1 MHTFI
6 AVLALL
12 PALLFSQVPELM
24 QQYRQRLGGA
34 ADELAT
40 VIRHFEEDARRSGY
54 DRATAIGIMANN
66 SERLIRDQAT
76 RWNDNIDR
84 LQRLREQELALKD
97 GVTPSS
103 FVAFA
108 TNYDK
113 QLFDKTYEA
122 FVPALPLSFA
132 GAVFTISGW
141 LVAYAAMFL
150 GVLGLRFGSR
160 ALQRA

>member
-1 MHTFI
+1 
-6 AVLALL
+6 
-12 PALLFSQVPELM
+12 M

-40 VIRHFEEDARRSGY
+40 VVRHFEEDARRSGY
-54 DRATAIGIMANN
+54 DRNTAIGVMAGN

-76 RWNDNIDR
+76 RWKENIER
-84 LQRLREQELALKD
+84 LQRLRDQEAALKD
-97 GVTPSS
+97 GVTPAS

-132 GAVFTISGW
+132 GAVFTITGW
-141 LVAYAAMFL
+141 LAAYAVMFL
-150 GVLGLRFGSR
+150 GMAGLRLGSR
-160 ALQRA
+160 AMMRA